1 MPCTGNLPPCP
12 RYALEVRVKP
22 KKILLLGGSFFQIPS
37 IEAVKRMGHYAI
49 TCDYRP
55 DNPGHRLADE
65 YHNVRATD
73 REGVLRLTRWLRI
86 DVIVCCLFPPCYTS
100 PTPLL

>member
-1 MPCTGNLPPCP
+1 M
-12 RYALEVRVKP
+12 KQ

-37 IEAVKRMGHYAI
+37 IEMVKRLGHYAI

-65 YHNVRATD
+65 YHNVSTTD
-73 REGVLRLTRWLRI
+73 PQRHSQARLKTRNRRHRPLAF
-86 DVIVCCLFPPCYTS
+86 FPHTI
-100 PTPLL
+100 LLPSCMKGFA